1 MTILVTGASGQLGSA
16 VVDHLLIS
24 YKGIVIA
31 GSRNLEKI
39 AALEAKG
46 AELRKVDFDDAATTD
61 EAFKN
66 VDKLLIV
73 STDSLAEPG
82 LRLKQH
88 LTAIASA
95 KKGGVKHIV
104 YTSLTNADDSPI
116 SFAPDHA
123 GTEAAIK
130 ASGIPYTILRNNWY
144 FENLSSSVVQA
155 KATKNLMTATQNGKV
170 GFIARAD
177 CARVAA
183 AVLLKDDLKNVTLDV
198 TASQGYSYGDIA
210 LALNTELVQI
220 TDEQLKAGLKAHG
233 LPSFVID
240 LVATYEKAVATG
252 KMNVTNNLIQ
262 ELTGKKPQTL
272 AEYIK
277 TVL

>member
-39 AALEAKG
+39 AALGAKG

-210 LALNTELVQI
+210 HALNAELTAI
-220 TDEQLKAGLKAHG
+220 SDEQLRMGLKQHG
-233 LPSFVID
+233 LPDFVID
-240 LVATYEKAVATG
+240 LVTTFEKAVASG
-252 KMNVTNNLIQ
+252 KMALTNNIIE
-262 ELTGKKPQTL
+262 ELTGKRPQTL
-272 AEYIK
+272 SEFLK
-277 TVL
+277 M